1 MKTRALVSLL
11 LVACACAP
19 NTWAAPGRLA
29 DVFNGDMLGA
39 HLRRFEALAGA
50 AQAHHGE
57 SRTYRVQGCEIVA
70 NVAGGSVNELRL
82 TLSPTCRADLHSFIG
97 KYAPPANRPLTFGAL
112 DAAGGGGLAFY
123 ADCLQLCGNVGDPSV
138 YGLWEGP
145 RAVGFVQV
153 LVQAQL
159 VEDAP
164 TRAAHKWR
172 AAMTRSKGSDYVIDA
187 RFNCERT
194 FDAQAMQAFANVR
207 VSAVTIG
214 TDLNTPD
221 C

>member
-1 MKTRALVSLL
+1 MKTRALLSLL
-11 LVACACAP
+11 AACACAP
-19 NTWAAPGRLA
+19 ATWATPLA

-39 HLRRFEALAGA
+39 NLRRFEASAGA
-50 AQAHHGE
+50 AQARHGD

-82 TLSPTCRADLHSFIG
+82 ELSPTCRADLHSFIG
-97 KYAPPANRPLTFGAL
+97 KFAPPANRPLTFGAL
-112 DAAGGGGLAFY
+112 DAASGGGLAFY
-123 ADCLQLCGNVGDPSV
+123 ADCLRLCGNVGDPSV

-153 LVQAQL
+153 LVEAKL
-159 VEDAP
+159 VDDAP
-164 TRAAHKWR
+164 IKAADRWR
-172 AAMTRSKGSDYVIDA
+172 AAMTRSRGNDYVIDA

-194 FDAQAMQAFANVR
+194 FDTQALHAFANVR
-207 VSAVTIG
+207 ASAVTIG